1 MLRHL
6 LERSVT
12 ELIRAACLFALLGLA
27 IMCASLVWPRALPVI
42 FAMSVG
48 QAIGIGAFVS
58 YLLAV
63 IVDVRRA
70 TRARASQPP
79 APLPDQTAEVP
90 TAATADAGT
99 APADDS

>member
-1 MLRHL
+1 MLRLL

-12 ELIRAACLFALLGLA
+12 ELLRAACLFALLGLA

-48 QAIGIGAFVS
+48 QAIGIGAFSS

-63 IVDVRRA
+63 IVDVRRT
-70 TRARASQPP
+70 TRERASQPA
-79 APLPDQTAEVP
+79 APPPPGE
-90 TAATADAGT
+90 ADAGT
-99 APADDS
+99 DPANDR